1 MGMRDRIVGFN
12 LMGKSSVES
21 EASRIFGL
29 SADLRGQEVFEVY
42 FHCFFSWC
50 FPPMLSLVS
59 FSCVGNFVFVVSGWG
74 RVSVIHILF
83 YFILLFFL
91 TLFFF

>member
-42 FHCFFSWC
+42 FHCFFHGVFLRC
-50 FPPMLSLVS
+50 FLWFLFRVLVTSSLLLVAG
-59 FSCVGNFVFVVSGWG
+59 VGC
-74 RVSVIHILF
+74 L
-83 YFILLFFL
+83 
-91 TLFFF
+91 